1 VNLTVAVLA
10 IQLEDNQLREF
21 LSLQANMANFANLEE
36 SSSYRPEVPVMSDPR
51 AWWRLGP
58 FFVFLFFC
66 VCFCF
71 CFVLICFVL
80 FFYQFLC
87 ITVA

>member
-51 AWWRLGP
+51 AWWRLGH
-58 FFVFLFFC
+58 FFVL
-66 VCFCF
+66 F

-80 FFYQFLC
+80 SFYQFLC

>member
-51 AWWRLGP
+51 AWWRLGH
-58 FFVFLFFC
+58 F
-66 VCFCF
+66 
-71 CFVLICFVL
+71 FVL
-80 FFYQFLC
+80 FCFDLFCIVFLSIFMYYC
-87 ITVA
+87 SLVKWLPF

>member
-1 VNLTVAVLA
+1 VAVLA

-58 FFVFLFFC
+58 FFCFFI
-66 VCFCF
+66 VLF
-71 CFVLICFVL
+71 CFVFFCIVL
-80 FFYQFLC
+80 FFYFFF
-87 ITVA
+87 I

>member
-21 LSLQANMANFANLEE
+21 LSLQANMSNFANLEE
-36 SSSYRPEVPVMSDPR
+36 SSSYRPEVPVMNDPR

-58 FFVFLFFC
+58 FFYFFFHLFL
-66 VCFCF
+66 V
-71 CFVLICFVL
+71 
-80 FFYQFLC
+80 FFYYFLC
-87 ITVA
+87 ITVED

>member
-58 FFVFLFFC
+58 FFCFFVFSP
-66 VCFCF
+66 FCF
-71 CFVLICFVL
+71 ALFRFVLYCFSI
-80 FFYQFLC
+80 FFYVLL
-87 ITVA
+87 